1 MLYES
6 LSIKEQEEFKRV
18 CNKILGCCLITKY
31 KESCKKDY
39 HCIERNLA
47 AMNEYLE
54 ILGFEIEVNRGIKT
68 AQLINTFGSN
78 RYKFN
83 LIESISILIL
93 KILYHEKHQELAI
106 TDHTIIEVEEFQ
118 NKFIALGFKDKL
130 MDKTTLRQV
139 ITKLKKYNIL
149 EPLDKEVVLG
159 DSRLI
164 IYPTIQALVKSENIN
179 FAFDKIQTYKRGAD
193 VESEEVNRN

>member
-1 MLYES
+1 M
-6 LSIKEQEEFKRV
+6 KEQAEFKRV

-31 KESCKKDY
+31 KENCKKDY
-39 HCIERNLA
+39 HFIERNLV

-54 ILGFEIEVNRGIKT
+54 VLGFEIEVNRGLKI

-93 KILYHEKHQELAI
+93 KILYYEKHQELAT

-118 NKFIALGFKDKL
+118 NKFIALGFKL

-139 ITKLKKYNIL
+139 ITKLKRYNIL
-149 EPLDKEVVLG
+149 EPLDREVVLG

-164 IYPTIQALVKSENIN
+164 IYPTIQALVKSENIK
-179 FAFDKIQTYKRGAD
+179 FAFDKIQTYKKRED
-193 VESEEVNRN
+193 VDFEEVNRG